1 MTYSFHNRFTIHE
14 ERINIDA
21 HTYEL
26 ADTGREHVILLSGER
41 GVVIAKTGDLV
52 LEGSGY
58 TDEATAVA
66 AARGWRRA
74 LTVAFARAHIGADF
88 GPDDRVTPEDD
99 VVAEDPPE
107 YLRQLGI
114 EPGDRIIGDDHRL
127 LVVKA
132 EPRPKFLHM
141 WGRGFVTRGLD
152 QFESSLNDVRTRI
165 DRDWS
170 AEKSLAYRLVHAALR
185 DTNPETQHIQLVT
198 AVEVL
203 LKQQDRPPAVL
214 DALNGLIDEVAGR
227 PADEDG
233 VQKRLLEIL
242 GDDLDESISRA
253 ACDQL
258 SEVLTDSYDGKAVDV
273 FFKQVYNMRS
283 RLLHRK
289 RRRQETRPTAS
300 QLGDVHFELLRL
312 VLDFLE
318 ASE

>member
-1 MTYSFHNRFTIHE
+1 MTYSFHNRFAIFD

-26 ADTGREHVILLSGER
+26 ADTDHEHVILLAGER
-41 GVVIAKTGDLV
+41 GAMIANTGDLV

-58 TDEATAVA
+58 PDEATAVA

-74 LTVAFARAHIGADF
+74 LTVAFARSHIGADF
-88 GPDDRVTPEDD
+88 GPDDRVAPETD

-107 YLRQLGI
+107 YLRRVGV
-114 EPGDRIIGDDHRL
+114 EPGDRIIGDAHRL
-127 LVVKA
+127 LVFRS
-132 EPRPKFLHM
+132 EPRPKFVYI
-141 WGRGFVTRGLD
+141 WGQGVVTRGPA
-152 QFESSLNDVRTRI
+152 QFESSLNDTYPRI
-165 DRDWS
+165 AQEWS

-198 AVEVL
+198 AIEVL

-214 DALNGLIDEVAGR
+214 DVLNGFIDEVAER
-227 PADEDG
+227 SDYEDG
-233 VQKRLLEIL
+233 VQERLVEIL
-242 GDDLDESISRA
+242 RDDLDESISRA

-258 SEVLTDSYDGKAVDV
+258 SAVLTGAYHGKAVDA

-289 RRRQETRPTAS
+289 RRQSDKRPTTTK
-300 QLGDVHFELLRL
+300 LGDVHFEVLLL
-312 VLDFLE
+312 VDLD
-318 ASE
+318 